1 MKVTNASR
9 EKASY
14 PAFKWLCA
22 PANAAGAARR
32 TLAPVSGRYV
42 YGPGCWSILNRLR
55 PAATPLRPMLSSTGV
70 ASIAELIAAVCLVVA
85 LAGFAKWRAASWL
98 VCGAAAAVAL
108 VVAALVVIGQS

>member
-1 MKVTNASR
+1 
-9 EKASY
+9 
-14 PAFKWLCA
+14 
-22 PANAAGAARR
+22 
-32 TLAPVSGRYV
+32 
-42 YGPGCWSILNRLR
+42 
-55 PAATPLRPMLSSTGV
+55 MLSSTGV